1 MYGGISLIGWFHTIV
16 GIGGILTGIYL
27 LVRYKSINI
36 WSSLGMFY
44 IICTLLASGSS
55 FFIFSATGSF
65 NDAHVLSLLTIL
77 AIIAAFILDRF
88 NLFGF
93 LTTYFKELALSVTI
107 LFSMLPTTAEVL
119 KRLPPNDPFV
129 DSIYDPLIM
138 NFYMSY
144 AVIYA
149 IFALYQIFL
158 IKGGLHNEKSKL

>member
-36 WSSLGMFY
+36 WSSLGMFF

-93 LTTYFKELALSVTI
+93 LTTYLKELALSVTI

-158 IKGGLHNEKSKL
+158 IKGGLHNEK

>member
-16 GIGGILTGIYL
+16 GIAGILTGIYL
-27 LVRYKSINI
+27 LVRYKFINI
-36 WSSLGMFY
+36 WSGLGMFY
-44 IICTLLASGSS
+44 IICTLLASSSS

-65 NDAHVLSLLTIL
+65 NDAHLLSLLTIL

-88 NLFGF
+88 NLFSL
-93 LTTYFKELALSVTI
+93 LTKYLKELALSVTI

-119 KRLPPNDPFV
+119 QRLPPNDPFV

-144 AVIYA
+144 VLIYA
-149 IFALYQIFL
+149 IFAIYQIFL
-158 IKGGLHNEKSKL
+158 INGGSFNDK

>member
-138 NFYMSY
+138 NFYISYILIY
-144 AVIYA
+144 AV
-149 IFALYQIFL
+149 FALYQIFL
-158 IKGGLHNEKSKL
+158 INGGSYNDR

>member
-88 NLFGF
+88 NIFGF
-93 LTTYFKELALSVTI
+93 LTTYLKELALSVTI

-158 IKGGLHNEKSKL
+158 IKGGLHNEK

>member
-93 LTTYFKELALSVTI
+93 LTTYLKELALSVTI

-158 IKGGLHNEKSKL
+158 IKGGLYNEK

>member
-16 GIGGILTGIYL
+16 GIAGILTGIYL
-27 LVRYKSINI
+27 LVRYKFINI
-36 WSSLGMFY
+36 WSGLGMFY
-44 IICTLLASGSS
+44 IICTLLASSSS

-65 NDAHVLSLLTIL
+65 NDAHLLSLLTIL

-88 NLFGF
+88 NLFSL
-93 LTTYFKELALSVTI
+93 LTKYLKELALSVTI

-119 KRLPPNDPFV
+119 QRLPPNDPFV

-144 AVIYA
+144 VLIYA
-149 IFALYQIFL
+149 IFAIYQIFL
-158 IKGGLHNEKSKL
+158 INRGSYNDK

>member
-88 NLFGF
+88 NIFGF
-93 LTTYFKELALSVTI
+93 LTTYLKELALSVTI

-158 IKGGLHNEKSKL
+158 IKGGLYNEK

>member
-65 NDAHVLSLLTIL
+65 NGAHVLSLLTIL

-93 LTTYFKELALSVTI
+93 LTTYLKELALSVTI

-158 IKGGLHNEKSKL
+158 IKGGLHNEK

>member
-1 MYGGISLIGWFHTIV
+1 
-16 GIGGILTGIYL
+16 
-27 LVRYKSINI
+27 
-36 WSSLGMFY
+36 MFY

-93 LTTYFKELALSVTI
+93 LTTYLKELALSVTI

-149 IFALYQIFL
+149 MFALYQIFL
-158 IKGGLHNEKSKL
+158 IKGGLHNEK

>member
-93 LTTYFKELALSVTI
+93 LTTYLKELALSVTI

-158 IKGGLHNEKSKL
+158 IKGGLHNEK

>member
-93 LTTYFKELALSVTI
+93 LTTYLKELALSVTI

-149 IFALYQIFL
+149 MFALYQIFL
-158 IKGGLHNEKSKL
+158 IKGGLHNEK

>member
-1 MYGGISLIGWFHTIV
+1 
-16 GIGGILTGIYL
+16 
-27 LVRYKSINI
+27 
-36 WSSLGMFY
+36 MFY

-93 LTTYFKELALSVTI
+93 LTTYLKELALSVTI

-158 IKGGLHNEKSKL
+158 IKGGLHNEK

>member
-1 MYGGISLIGWFHTIV
+1 
-16 GIGGILTGIYL
+16 
-27 LVRYKSINI
+27 
-36 WSSLGMFY
+36 MFY

-88 NLFGF
+88 NIFGF
-93 LTTYFKELALSVTI
+93 LTTYLKELALSVTI

-158 IKGGLHNEKSKL
+158 IKGGLHNEK

>member
-158 IKGGLHNEKSKL
+158 IKGNLHNEK

>member
-93 LTTYFKELALSVTI
+93 LTTYLKELALSVTI

-158 IKGGLHNEKSKL
+158 IKGGLHNDK